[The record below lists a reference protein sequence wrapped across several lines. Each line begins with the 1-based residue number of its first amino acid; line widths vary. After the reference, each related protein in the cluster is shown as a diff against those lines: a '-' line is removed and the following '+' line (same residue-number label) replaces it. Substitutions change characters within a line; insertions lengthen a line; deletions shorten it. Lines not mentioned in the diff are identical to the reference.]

1 MRTNLVMTVPL
12 AFGIGMV
19 DSEADR
25 LRVTEYLADTA
36 EGRWDADYRVVARML
51 IENGFPD
58 AVIRLGHEFD
68 GVYVPWSARGNEK
81 AYVEAFR
88 HVHDVFASESA
99 DFRFEWTG
107 MRSTFSRFG
116 PQAYPGDDYVDI
128 VGMDI
133 YYRKP
138 AALTADVWA
147 SQYLAELE
155 FHRDFAI
162 AHGKPVGYSEWGV
175 AFYDEPAFID
185 AMDSWFTSLPAD
197 GPGRL
202 VYQSYFNSPRDGYDL
217 NDNPLT
223 RARYAELF
231 GVGVGV
237 PATPSTTVPPPVTT
251 PRVTTPPPVTT
262 PPRVTTPPVTAPPVT
277 APPVTV
283 PPVTVPPVTVPPRAT
298 GPVSIGEVLSLT
310 QADVCTIVGVDVIRT
325 VMGAEP
331 DPRTGTLPESFGPS
345 CIFTGNGGI
354 GVQFHRYGPRGLENL
369 ATMQG
374 KVAVD
379 LAVAGRQAV
388 VSEYSAASQQLTVWL
403 ESDTDPAL
411 VVYAATRDDAV
422 TVAEAVLAR
431 MSG

>member
-1 MRTNLVMTVPL
+1 V
-12 AFGIGMV
+12 
-19 DSEADR
+19 
-25 LRVTEYLADTA
+25 
-36 EGRWDADYRVVARML
+36 
-51 IENGFPD
+51 
-58 AVIRLGHEFD
+58 
-68 GVYVPWSARGNEK
+68 
-81 AYVEAFR
+81 
-88 HVHDVFASESA
+88 
-99 DFRFEWTG
+99 
-107 MRSTFSRFG
+107 
-116 PQAYPGDDYVDI
+116 
-128 VGMDI
+128 
-133 YYRKP
+133 
-138 AALTADVWA
+138 
-147 SQYLAELE
+147 
-155 FHRDFAI
+155 
-162 AHGKPVGYSEWGV
+162 
-175 AFYDEPAFID
+175 
-185 AMDSWFTSLPAD
+185 
-197 GPGRL
+197 
-202 VYQSYFNSPRDGYDL
+202 YDL